1 METLSA
7 TVLAYWV
14 LPGAFAGAFVALL
27 RGRGVMRA
35 LVDLVIGGVGGF
47 LGSMAFV
54 RFASY
59 AFARSGDVAMTLGL
73 ASSAIG
79 GLVLIW
85 LLRGLLSLGSRP

>member
-27 RGRGVMRA
+27 RGQGVVRA
-35 LVDLVIGGVGGF
+35 LVDLVIGGAGGI
-47 LGSMAFV
+47 LGSMAYV

-59 AFARSGDVAMTLGL
+59 AFAKSGDVSMVFGL
-73 ASSAIG
+73 ASSAFG
-79 GLVLIW
+79 GLILIW
-85 LLRGLLSLGSRP
+85 LLRGLLSRG